1 MSRRVAGLEEDLGD
15 VAEEPKVAQISAEL
29 RDVAKRGDQDEYHG
43 ASEGLGI
50 ALDTCDLS
58 Q

>member
-15 VAEEPKVAQISAEL
+15 VAEGPKVAEILAEL
-29 RDVAKRGDQDEYHG
+29 RDIAKRGAQEEYHG

-58 Q
+58 